1 MDADRSVSI
10 GREKTSRRR
19 VEALNA

>member
-1 MDADRSVSI
+1 MDADRSVNI